1 MAYLPPTL
9 ANRRAARAWLAD
21 STPAV
26 LRFEDGRCTPAKLQV
41 ISLTG
46 GLLCLSNLLGQGS
59 RVKLM
64 FLTHGGPVLGAAE
77 MLSPISWTQQ
87 PFRFLTLDESD
98 QRRLRAAVRSSW
110 ELTTSTYNSKSR
122 TSELSTRQLEGSGI
136 IAGEDEW
143 INKYRAT
150 VIRTNPPRR
159 WLSSVGLGAVGLG
172 ALLVA
177 AIYALHVCLLR

>member
-1 MAYLPPTL
+1 MAYLPPTP

-26 LRFEDGRCTPAKLQV
+26 LRFKDGRCTPGKLQV
-41 ISLTG
+41 VSLTG

-64 FLTHGGPVLGAAE
+64 FLTHSGPVLGAAE
-77 MLSPISWTQQ
+77 LLSPISWTQQ
-87 PFRFLTLDESD
+87 PFRFLALDECD
-98 QRRLRAAVRSSW
+98 QRRLRAAIRSSW

-122 TSELSTRQLEGSGI
+122 TSERSTPQLEGSGI
-136 IAGEDEW
+136 ITGEDEW

-150 VIRTNPPRR
+150 LIRTNPPPGRLFSTILR
-159 WLSSVGLGAVGLG
+159 AVALGV
-172 ALLVA
+172 LLVGT
-177 AIYALHVCLLR
+177 IYVLQVCLLR